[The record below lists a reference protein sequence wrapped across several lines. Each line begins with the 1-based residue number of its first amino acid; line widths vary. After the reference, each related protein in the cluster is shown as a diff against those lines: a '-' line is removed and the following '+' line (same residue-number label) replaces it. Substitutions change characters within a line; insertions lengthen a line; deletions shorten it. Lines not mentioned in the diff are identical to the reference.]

1 MSTPTE
7 IAARF
12 AEGVQARA
20 RWDSDT
26 AEQIFRA
33 LCAFD
38 FARPRAL
45 TELAVTLSLQGRGA
59 EALQTIEQAV
69 VLAPMDAT
77 IRQNALILEK
87 LREPEDPA
95 RFVALHRQWG
105 ADFAPGGGSMYA
117 WTLRAAHAQRRLRVA
132 YLGVDAHAALERFM
146 PPLALQHDASQFDV
160 FFVYRSNTPV
170 QVAASMA
177 ALPMVRHLHA
187 SGIDARQL
195 AHRLAM
201 LQIDIAIDLCGHG
214 IGHVLDAL
222 AYRPAPV
229 QLSWLDYVATTGVA
243 AIDGR
248 IADAITDPAEASWPE
263 VASERTLRLP
273 FAQWCCTPFVL
284 HERAPR
290 NCAGAV
296 FGLINALNKISP
308 ALLERATRLLH
319 QVPQSTL
326 RVFGFSGEQAR
337 RNLLGRLE
345 KSLHARVEFIARV
358 DEAEFHRL
366 LGAVDVALDPLV
378 FSGATSTLDCL
389 WAGIPVVTEPGV
401 LPHTRSSA
409 SILHSLGLQAWIAR
423 DADDF
428 VCIAATLAADSVLR
442 DRLRTELPERLRQ
455 SSLSD
460 GSRFVPAL
468 EQLYRDAWRDHGV
481 NAEPLAAIALGSD
494 AGALKRTLIERA
506 NETLLRSQT
515 QLGDPQ
521 QAIYA
526 FETLALAMP
535 SAAVQRNLSR
545 AWNNLGVIRRK
556 RDQPAEARANFRTAL
571 EIWSDNPEARDNL
584 GAE

>member
-26 AEQIFRA
+26 AERIFRA

-59 EALQTIEQAV
+59 DALQAIAQAV
-69 VLAPMDAT
+69 ALAPMDAT

-95 RFVALHRQWG
+95 RFVALHQQWG
-105 ADFAPGGGSMYA
+105 ADFAPPGGSMHA
-117 WTLRAAHAQRRLRVA
+117 WTLRDADAQRRLRIA
-132 YLGVDAHAALERFM
+132 YLGVDAHTALARFM
-146 PPLALQHDASQFDV
+146 PPLAQHHDASRFDV
-160 FFVYRSNTPV
+160 VFVYRSYTEA
-170 QVAASMA
+170 QVNAAMA
-177 ALPMVRHLHA
+177 ALPSVRHLHA
-187 SGIDARQL
+187 TGVDARRL
-195 AHRLAM
+195 AHSLAM

-214 IGHVLDAL
+214 IGQVLEAL
-222 AYRPAPV
+222 AYRPAPL
-229 QLSWLDYVATTGVA
+229 QLTWLDYVATTGVA

-248 IADAITDPAEASWPE
+248 IADAVTDPADASWPE
-263 VASERTLRLP
+263 VATERTLRLP
-273 FAQWCCTPFVL
+273 HAQWCCTPFVL

-290 NCAGAV
+290 NCVGAV
-296 FGLINALNKISP
+296 FGLINALSKISP
-308 ALLERATRLLH
+308 ALLERAARLLQ

-326 RVFGFSGEQAR
+326 RVFGISGEQAR
-337 RNLLGRLE
+337 LNLLGGLPG
-345 KSLHARVEFIARV
+345 SLHTRVEFIARV
-358 DEAEFHRL
+358 DESEFHHL

-409 SILHSLGLQAWIAR
+409 SILHSLGLQSWIAR

-428 VCIAATLAADSVLR
+428 VRIAAALATDTVQR
-442 DRLRTELPERLRQ
+442 DRLRAELPERLRQ
-455 SSLSD
+455 SSLGD

-468 EQLYRDAWRDHGV
+468 EQLYRDAWRDYV
-481 NAEPLAAIALGSD
+481 ANTEPLVSAALGSD
-494 AGALKRTLIERA
+494 SGVLQRLLVDRA
-506 NETLLRSQT
+506 NTALLRTETQT
-515 QLGDPQ
+515 SDSQ

-526 FETLALAMP
+526 LETLALAVP
-535 SAAVQRNLSR
+535 NAAVQRNLSR
-545 AWNNLGVIRRK
+545 AWNNRGAARRK
-556 RDQPAEARANFRTAL
+556 AGWQAEASADFRTAL
-571 EIWSDNPEARDNL
+571 EIWPDNPEAHDNL
-584 GAE
+584 GSE

>member
-20 RWDSDT
+20 RWDSDS

-69 VLAPMDAT
+69 ALAPMDAT

-87 LREPEDPA
+87 LREPENPT
-95 RFVALHRQWG
+95 RFVDLHRQWG
-105 ADFAPGGGSMYA
+105 ADFAPSGGSMYA
-117 WTLRAAHAQRRLRVA
+117 WTLRAADAQRRLRVA
-132 YLGVDAHAALERFM
+132 YLGVDAHTALARFM
-146 PPLALQHDASQFDV
+146 PPLARHHHADGFDV
-160 FFVYRSNTPV
+160 VFVYRSHTPT
-170 QVAASMA
+170 QVAEAAA

-187 SGIDARQL
+187 TGVDARGL
-195 AHRLAM
+195 AHRLAT

-214 IGHVLDAL
+214 IGQVLDAL

-248 IADAITDPAEASWPE
+248 IADAISDPTDGSWPE

-284 HERAPR
+284 HARAPR
-290 NCAGAV
+290 NCVGAV

-319 QVPQSTL
+319 QMPQSTL
-326 RVFGFSGEQAR
+326 RVFGVSGEQAR

-345 KSLHARVEFIARV
+345 ESLHARVEFIARV
-358 DEAEFHRL
+358 DETEFHRL
-366 LGAVDVALDPLV
+366 LGAIDVALDPLV

-401 LPHTRSSA
+401 LPHRRSSA
-409 SILHSLGLQAWIAR
+409 SILHSLGLQTWIAR

-428 VCIAATLAADSVLR
+428 VRIAATLAADNVLL

-455 SSLSD
+455 SSLCD

-468 EQLYRDAWRDHGV
+468 EQLYRDAWRDHSV
-481 NAEPLAAIALGSD
+481 NAGRLAALALGSD
-494 AGALKRTLIERA
+494 AGALKRALIERA
-506 NETLLRSQT
+506 NESLLRSQL
-515 QLGDPQ
+515 QPGDPQ

-526 FETLALAMP
+526 FETLVLAMP

-545 AWNNLGVIRRK
+545 AWNNLGVVRRK
-556 RDQPAEARANFRTAL
+556 SGRQAEARADFHTAL
-571 EIWSDNPEARDNL
+571 EIWPDNPEARENL
-584 GAE
+584 GND